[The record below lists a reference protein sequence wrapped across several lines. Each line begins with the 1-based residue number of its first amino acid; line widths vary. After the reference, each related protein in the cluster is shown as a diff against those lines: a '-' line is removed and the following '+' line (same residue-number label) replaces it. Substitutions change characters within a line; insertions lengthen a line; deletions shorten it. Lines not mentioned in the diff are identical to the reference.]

1 MDYMKIKDRDKR
13 IEFLNNTHLKKG
25 QKFKLVGVEPSWDD
39 MGITQQDW
47 NWNNGFR
54 DLDTEK
60 YEGSNPCVVRHGKL
74 TNNKMEEVIW
84 EVPNDMTYSQLLD
97 DWVECDWMDSPLYY
111 RFGLLVEKEFL
122 FSFDESN
129 GFNKQIEELWSK
141 WLNNKLNEEV

>member
-74 TNNKMEEVIW
+74 TNNKMEEIIW

-111 RFGLLVEKEFL
+111 LYGLLVEKEFQ

-129 GFNKQIEELWSK
+129 GLNKQMEDTIMGM
-141 WLNNKLNEEV
+141 LNNKLNEEV